1 MKRFL
6 RRFRKIRSSLAVAE
20 ILLGL
25 RALLFLG
32 SKYRCPCCGWRV
44 RAFTAGG
51 GSLRQRELSY
61 CPRCNSKSR
70 HRRIWLFLE
79 THTNLFNGRL
89 RLLEVGP
96 KFSFA
101 RRFSRM
107 TNVDYV
113 AGDLKKHPN
122 ADLRFDVVSL
132 PLCSGG
138 FDALICMHVL
148 EEVVNDQLAMDEI
161 YRVLKP
167 GGWAVVSVPT
177 NMASKTYEDWSIVK
191 PAERHRAFG
200 EPAHVRIYGYDLE
213 DRLRS
218 SGFEVRV
225 DLSNELPVE
234 IRSKYGL
241 RNDEN
246 IFFCKKT

>member
-6 RRFRKIRSSLAVAE
+6 RRFRKIRSSLVMAE
-20 ILLGL
+20 IFLGV

-32 SKYRCPCCGWRV
+32 SKYTCPCCGWRV

-70 HRRIWLFLE
+70 HRRVWLFLE
-79 THTNLFNGRL
+79 TQTNLFAGRL

-96 KFSFA
+96 KFSFS
-101 RRFSRM
+101 RRFNRM
-107 TNVDYV
+107 KNLNYA
-113 AGDLKKHPN
+113 AGDLQKHPN
-122 ADLRFDVVSL
+122 ADLRMDVTAL
-132 PLCSGG
+132 PLYSDS

-148 EEVVNDQLAMDEI
+148 EEVVDDRLAMDEI

-167 GGWAVVSVPT
+167 GGWAVISVPT
-177 NMASKTYEDWSIVK
+177 DMESKTYEDWSIVTQN
-191 PAERHRAFG
+191 ERQRAFG
-200 EPAHVRIYGYDLE
+200 EPAHVRVYGYDLE

-234 IRSKYGL
+234 MRSKYGL

-246 IFFCKKT
+246 IFFCKKP

>member
-1 MKRFL
+1 MNRIL
-6 RRFRKIRSSLAVAE
+6 RLFRKIKTSLALAE
-20 ILLGL
+20 FFFGF

-32 SKYRCPCCGWRV
+32 SKYTCPCCGWRI
-44 RAFTAGG
+44 RGFTAGG
-51 GSLRQRELSY
+51 GSLKQRELGY

-70 HRRIWLFLE
+70 HRRIWLFLQA
-79 THTNLFNGRL
+79 HTNLSTERL

-107 TNVDYV
+107 ANLEYV
-113 AGDLKKHPN
+113 AGDLQKHPN
-122 ADLRFDVVSL
+122 TNLRMDVTSL
-132 PLCSGG
+132 PLYSDS
-138 FDALICMHVL
+138 FDALICVHVL
-148 EEVVNDQLAMDEI
+148 EEVVNDRLAMDEI

-167 GGWAVVSVPT
+167 GGWALISVPT
-177 NMASKTYEDWSIVK
+177 DMETKTYEDWSIVL
-191 PAERHRAFG
+191 PDDRQRAFG
-200 EPAHVRIYGYDLE
+200 EPAHVRAYGYDLE

-218 SGFEVRV
+218 SGFDVEVN
-225 DLSNELPVE
+225 LSYDLPVE

-246 IFFCKKT
+246 IFFCKKP